1 LIFIFSKATNYGS
14 NFQAQFAEKNRQQA
28 NALGKH
34 MENYSNK
41 YLPARI
47 ELKEQKQKQDPGIE
61 RDDTQLR
68 GERRELQL
76 NLKKN
81 DNGSTNKLQPT
92 CCMLHAA
99 NST

>member
-1 LIFIFSKATNYGS
+1 MAAISRRNLPKKTGNK
-14 NFQAQFAEKNRQQA
+14 QT
-28 NALGKH
+28 H
-34 MENYSNK
+34 WENIWKIIVINICQ
-41 YLPARI
+41 ARI

-61 RDDTQLR
+61 RDDTQLK
-68 GERRELQL
+68 GEGRELQL